1 MQSPKGYGKDKDK
14 HLKGRGKS
22 KDITSDARVA
32 SALRKGVCV
41 GELAPGKSSCYNCFC
56 WKCGQCKPG
65 RKHTMEAKSCKELK
79 ALIILFKNYKEGPNV
94 AYRLRF
100 KWNQ

>member
-14 HLKGRGKS
+14 HLKVRGKS

-41 GELAPGKSSCYNCFC
+41 GELAPGKSPCYNCFC
-56 WKCGQCKPG
+56 WKCDQCKPG

-79 ALIILFKNYKEGPNV
+79 ALITLHKK
-94 AYRLRF
+94 L
-100 KWNQ
+100 